1 MFINFV
7 GKGKV
12 GRIVNTLN
20 DRIQIQEDCKR

>member
-7 GKGKV
+7 DDREV

-20 DRIQIQEDCKR
+20 DRIKIQEDCKR